1 MEKPDIVYLDLETQ
15 HSLYEVGG
23 WRNINK
29 LRVSIG
35 VTFSTALNKY
45 TIYWEPTV
53 HQLIHQLT
61 KAHLIVGFNLLK
73 FDYKVLQAY
82 TSIHLAQLPTLD
94 IMADISQRLHRP
106 VSLNSIVKA
115 TLELEKTADGLQ
127 AVQWFKQNK
136 LVQIAEYCCYD
147 VKLAMLIHQFGLQN
161 GFVYVL
167 DKQGNKQLVKVDWCP
182 RQDSN
187 LYGVTH

>member
-15 HSLYEVGG
+15 HSLSEVGG

-45 TIYWEPTV
+45 IIYWEPTV

-94 IMADISQRLHRP
+94 IMDYISQRLYRP
-106 VSLNSIVKA
+106 VSLLYRQSHPRTRKYRRRTPSRPMVQTKQTRPNS
-115 TLELEKTADGLQ
+115 
-127 AVQWFKQNK
+127 
-136 LVQIAEYCCYD
+136 
-147 VKLAMLIHQFGLQN
+147 
-161 GFVYVL
+161 
-167 DKQGNKQLVKVDWCP
+167 
-182 RQDSN
+182 
-187 LYGVTH
+187 